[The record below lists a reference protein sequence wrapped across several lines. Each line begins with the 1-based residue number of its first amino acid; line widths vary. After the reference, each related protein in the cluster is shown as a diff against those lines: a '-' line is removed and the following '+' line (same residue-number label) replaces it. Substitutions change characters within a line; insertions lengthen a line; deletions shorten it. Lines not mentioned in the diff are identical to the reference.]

1 MPVVR
6 KVRLRHVCGDLGPFD
21 VESTARV
28 ETLAEQ
34 AYKEWPKG
42 GFLIHV
48 ICNGANLMLRLTTA
62 EGPMAVD
69 PPLSPEEIGC
79 IVQGKILS
87 GSQDVESIYER
98 YFGGY
103 EEEEQEEDVVMTM
116 HVVVRP
122 PKPPSKHRSKKK
134 SQRGS
139 RSRQQ
144 GGAATS
150 PSSSGFGGQCCTVM

>member
-1 MPVVR
+1 
-6 KVRLRHVCGDLGPFD
+6 

-42 GFLIHV
+42 GFLVLIV
-48 ICNGANLMLRLTTA
+48 FNRAYLISRLTSA

-69 PPLSPEEIGC
+69 PPLSPEEVGC
-79 IVQGKILS
+79 IVQGTILS

-103 EEEEQEEDVVMTM
+103 EVEEEDVVMTM

-139 RSRQQ
+139 QSRQQ
-144 GGAATS
+144 TS
-150 PSSSGFGGQCCTVM
+150 VSSSSSGVQCCIVM

>member
-34 AYKEWPKG
+34 AYKEWPK
-42 GFLIHV
+42 
-48 ICNGANLMLRLTTA
+48 

-69 PPLSPEEIGC
+69 PPLSPEEVGC

-87 GSQDVESIYER
+87 GSQDVESVYER

-103 EEEEQEEDVVMTM
+103 EEEQEEDVVMTM

-144 GGAATS
+144 GGVTTS
-150 PSSSGFGGQCCTVM
+150 PSSSGSQCCVVM